1 MSRPIRFARPARA
14 ALAGGMLAAGIVLG
28 GCVPSGF
35 QTTVAPHVPAADALA
50 GVTGPRAT
58 DGAWPAPDWVRQL
71 GDAQL
76 DALVAEAYE
85 NNPTLQAARARIA
98 IAQAQL
104 QQYSAMT
111 GLVGTAGASVTK
123 ARVPR
128 SDGVANVNAGGFNVP
143 VDLFGDPGISSSSLY
158 AGLNYQLDLWGANAA
173 ATRGFLS
180 SRDAARV
187 DAEQARLTLA
197 VSLVTL
203 YCELDQVYAQRELLE
218 QKRAAGEQIDAVL
231 RERAARGID
240 NAYDASD
247 AAIKRSRLLGQ
258 IASAGEQ
265 IRLIEV
271 QIGVMTGKGPER
283 GLALARPHPGELVD
297 APLPAQLPVELL
309 GRRPDIV
316 AARLRVQAAFASVDG
331 ARADFYPNVNLSAI
345 GGLFAL
351 TPAGL
356 LRGKSFGGSIGPAV
370 SLPIFERGRLKA
382 KLAGDVANADLTI
395 ALYNQTVDEALGQ
408 VARQLTQ
415 LRTMDTL
422 LAGQQQAVDAAQRI
436 VDIAEERHR
445 RGFGMEKDVNNARLT
460 LADERT
466 RMIDLLARRRALR
479 IGLIDALGGGFDASR
494 LPGPAIAGS
503 GLVFPAHD
511 RLTDSHFD

>member
-1 MSRPIRFARPARA
+1 
-14 ALAGGMLAAGIVLG
+14 MLAAGILLG
-28 GCVPSGF
+28 ACVPSGF
-35 QTTVAPHVPAADALA
+35 RTTVTPRTPGADALA
-50 GVTGPRAT
+50 SVTGPVAEG
-58 DGAWPAPDWVRQL
+58 GAWPAPDWVRQL

-85 NNPTLQAARARIA
+85 NNPTLQAAKARIA

-111 GLVGTAGASVTK
+111 RLVGTAGASVTK

-143 VDLFGDPGISSSSLY
+143 VELFGDPAISSSSLY
-158 AGLNYQLDLWGANAA
+158 AGLNYQLDLWGAHAA
-173 ATRGFLS
+173 ATRGLLS

-203 YCELDQVYAQRELLE
+203 YCELDQVYAQRDQLE
-218 QKRAAGEQIDAVL
+218 QKRARQRADRRG
-231 RERAARGID
+231 AAR
-240 NAYDASD
+240 ARRARHRQRLRRQRRRHQAQP
-247 AAIKRSRLLGQ
+247 AA
-258 IASAGEQ
+258 
-265 IRLIEV
+265 
-271 QIGVMTGKGPER
+271 GPDR
-283 GLALARPHPGELVD
+283 
-297 APLPAQLPVELL
+297 L
-309 GRRPDIV
+309 GRRADPADRGADRRDDGQGPRARARARAPASGPTRRRAAAGAAARRAAGAAPDIV

-356 LRGKSFGGSIGPAV
+356 LRGRAFGGSIGPAV

-382 KLAGDVANADLTI
+382 KLAGNVANADLAI
-395 ALYNQTVDEALGQ
+395 ALYNQTVDQALGQ

-422 LAGQQQAVDAAQRI
+422 LAGQQKAVDAAQRI
-436 VDIAEERHR
+436 VGIAEERHR

-479 IGLIDALGGGFDASR
+479 IGLIDALGGGFDASQ
-494 LPGPAIAGS
+494 LPGPAIVGS
-503 GLVFPAHD
+503 APASAPHD
-511 RLTDSHFD
+511 RPTDSHFD